1 MTFEAPPGLKK
12 NLLRTYEGWGVEHV
26 EKGSVVRAQVL
37 FVLAWFHAV
46 VQERRKFIPHGW
58 TKFYEFSPADL
69 RAGADIIEACQQ
81 RGGGQLNWCGKRHS
95 FEPFLWM
102 IKRTICTKTGS
113 GQTQAKLRQRGVFC
127 RETIHG
133 LFLYAVYGGRIGADR
148 QGQPTNERAAFLAF
162 ILFPSALCTTWS

>member
-81 RGGGQLNWCGKRHS
+81 RGGGQLNWCGKRIS
-95 FEPFLWM
+95 FEPFLCSKGSIYHDKLGTNIRKVEQEAFFHAGKPSTGCSSM
-102 IKRTICTKTGS
+102 LSMVDASVRIDKDNQRTR
-113 GQTQAKLRQRGVFC
+113 LVFA
-127 RETIHG
+127 
-133 LFLYAVYGGRIGADR
+133 L
-148 QGQPTNERAAFLAF
+148 
-162 ILFPSALCTTWS
+162 ILFPSALCTNRS